1 MKPLQCFK
9 LGLDNLPDQA
19 GVRKPGEGGP
29 SRDGGPEKSG
39 HRGQTRLR
47 GRHAQD
53 GAMPSVRLAEEK
65 KQFPDK
71 SLI

>member
-1 MKPLQCFK
+1 MKPLQCFE
-9 LGLDNLPDQA
+9 LGFDNLPDQA
-19 GVRKPGEGGP
+19 GVRKLGEGGPGRDEGP
-29 SRDGGPEKSG
+29 SRDGGPEN
-39 HRGQTRLR
+39 RLR